1 MVSFLFFSGSKYEV
15 AALQLSYHLYSNNR
29 SAGKF
34 NVGRV
39 KLDGT
44 SKIWVNA
51 IGFDPTTN
59 YFEGKH

>member
-1 MVSFLFFSGSKYEV
+1 MVSFLFFSGSKNEV

-44 SKIWVNA
+44 SKI
-51 IGFDPTTN
+51 
-59 YFEGKH
+59 